1 MHQQNKNQYRV
12 VDKNKE
18 LDNVTTI
25 KFVLDKDSSIP
36 AFTPGQYIDIYVE
49 DQNTTEG
56 KSYSISSSPEDSSLS
71 ITVKEMGQFSKY
83 LTNLNVGD
91 IIKASDPYG
100 YFYSENKNTNLI
112 FVIAGISITPIIS
125 MIRYISK
132 NNQKRKLNLFYSNS
146 FENSILFKNELDE
159 MVKNNSNIKVTYFI
173 TKEDVVSKDFIK
185 GRINPSFVIKEING
199 SFPDDSK
206 NEYFICGSIAFV
218 RDMWDGFKKEDV
230 SEEQIYTEAFF
241 SH

>member
-56 KSYSISSSPEDSSLS
+56 KSYSISSSPEDSFLS
-71 ITVKEMGQFSKY
+71 VTVKEMGQFSKY
-83 LTNLNVGD
+83 LSDLNVGD
-91 IIKASDPYG
+91 VIKASDPYG
-100 YFYSENKNTNLI
+100 YFYSENENTNLI
-112 FVIAGISITPIIS
+112 FIVAGISITPIMS
-125 MIRYISK
+125 MVRFLSR
-132 NNQKRKLNLFYSNS
+132 NNPERKLSIFYSNS
-146 FENSILFKNELDE
+146 FENSILFRKELDE
-159 MVKNNSNIKVTYFI
+159 IVENNSNIKVTHFI
-173 TKEDVVSKDFIK
+173 TKEDIVHEGYVK
-185 GRINPSFVIKEING
+185 GRITPSFVVKEINDIF
-199 SFPDDSK
+199 SDNSE

-218 RDMWDGFKKEDV
+218 RDMWDGFRKAGV
-230 SEEQIYTEAFF
+230 NEEQIYTEAFF